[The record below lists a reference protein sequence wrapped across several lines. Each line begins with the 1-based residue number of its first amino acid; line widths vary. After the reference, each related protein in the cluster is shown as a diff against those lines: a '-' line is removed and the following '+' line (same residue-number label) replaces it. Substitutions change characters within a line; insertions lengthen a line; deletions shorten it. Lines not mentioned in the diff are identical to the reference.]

1 MFSEEI
7 EDRTEDDFPGLST
20 QCTGQRR
27 SLCGFVVLF
36 EAEMVTMPTWC
47 HIALYMPT
55 FAERQ
60 DEAEGLMLRLRAT
73 WQPNTRCRVS
83 G

>member
-1 MFSEEI
+1 
-7 EDRTEDDFPGLST
+7 
-20 QCTGQRR
+20 
-27 SLCGFVVLF
+27 
-36 EAEMVTMPTWC
+36 MVTMPTWC

-60 DEAEGLMLRLRAT
+60 DEAEGLMLKLRAT